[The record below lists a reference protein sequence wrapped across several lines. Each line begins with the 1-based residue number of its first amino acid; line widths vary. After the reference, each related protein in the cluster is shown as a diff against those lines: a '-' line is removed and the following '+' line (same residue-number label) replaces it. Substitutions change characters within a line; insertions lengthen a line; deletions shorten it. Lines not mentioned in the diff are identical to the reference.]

1 MLYFKQNG
9 SESEKTD
16 NVNEATR
23 AFINVDSLVKAKI
36 IKDENSI
43 NDIDVDNAKLVAM
56 KTRLKFQGNIAV
68 TKSGS
73 GVVIHR
79 NAPKEQVEFDID
91 AFIAPSVS

>member
-23 AFINVDSLVKAKI
+23 AFINVQSLVNAKI
-36 IKDENSI
+36 IKDKNSI
-43 NDIDVDNAKLVAM
+43 DDVDINHTKLVAM
-56 KTRLKFQGNIAV
+56 KTRLNFQGNIAV

-73 GVVIHR
+73 GIVIHR
-79 NAPKEQVEFDID
+79 NAPKEEVDFDID
-91 AFIAPSVS
+91 GFLAPSV